1 MWILSAIHELS
12 EEIKKSRFICRAGP
26 VESVEAAMVFLR
38 RVSNPRATH
47 NCWAYRVG
55 QQARSSDDGEPGGT
69 AGRPMLGAVEKQ
81 EVDRV
86 MVVVTR
92 HFGGIKLGAGGL
104 ARAYGGVVARC
115 LQQAPREEL
124 LPMVTRLARVPFT
137 HVGAVRAAVDRLGGA
152 VTSEQ
157 FDAQGALYIVQ
168 VEEALEEKLTRALA
182 DATAG
187 EVKLEERSEE

>member
-1 MWILSAIHELS
+1 MWILSAPHELS
-12 EEIKKSRFICRAGP
+12 EEIKKSRFICHAGP
-26 VESVEAAMVFLR
+26 VQSVEQALQFLE
-38 RVSNPRATH
+38 RVRDPRATH

-55 QQARSSDDGEPGGT
+55 EQARSSDDGEPGGT

-104 ARAYGGVVARC
+104 ARAYGGVAARC
-115 LQQAPREEL
+115 LQQAPKEEL
-124 LPMVTRLARVPFT
+124 RPVVTRLARVPFA
-137 HVGAVRAAVDRLGGA
+137 HVGGVRAAVDRLGA
-152 VTSEQ
+152 VVASEQ
-157 FDAQGALYIVQ
+157 FDARGAVYEIR
-168 VEEALEEKLTRALA
+168 VEQALVEKLERALA

-187 EVKLEERSEE
+187 VVGLQDEV

>member
-1 MWILSAIHELS
+1 MWILSAPHELS
-12 EEIKKSRFICRAGP
+12 EEIKKSRFICRASP
-26 VESVEAAMVFLR
+26 VASVESALDYLQ
-38 RVSNPRATH
+38 RVSDARATH

-55 QQARSSDDGEPGGT
+55 QQVRFSDDGEPGGT

-86 MVVVTR
+86 VVVVTR

-115 LQQAPREEL
+115 LQQAPRQEL
-124 LPMVTRLARVPFT
+124 LTLVTRLVRVPFS
-137 HVGAVRAAVDRLGGA
+137 HMGAVRAAADRLGAA
-152 VTSEQ
+152 VISEQ
-157 FDAQGALYIVQ
+157 FDPRGALYMVQ
-168 VEEALEEKLTRALA
+168 VEEALEQELGQALA

-187 EVKLEERSEE
+187 VVRLEE